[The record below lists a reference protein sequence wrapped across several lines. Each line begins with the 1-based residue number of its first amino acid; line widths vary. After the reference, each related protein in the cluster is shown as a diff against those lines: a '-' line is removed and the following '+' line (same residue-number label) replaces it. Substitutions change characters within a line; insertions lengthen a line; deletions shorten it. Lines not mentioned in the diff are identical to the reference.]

1 MWVVQQL
8 STYSNSTKRQTEVS
22 LYQKRCEDLTLNVLN
37 RAIKVHKVQQ
47 YFKEFCTEFC
57 VIFQIVVWI
66 IDEHEKQNKSD

>member
-47 YFKEFCTEFC
+47 YFKECTEFC